1 MHMEKPSKREK
12 SPQKSLEEKWKAYAG
27 TGIRAHKE
35 GQTLALRQ
43 GLADRDEYAIV
54 LLKSD
59 HPDETT
65 PFSVIDEFRA
75 IAQSDAEDSF
85 IQLAK
90 QRGFATE

>member
-1 MHMEKPSKREK
+1 MHMEKSPKREGV
-12 SPQKSLEEKWKAYAG
+12 PQESLEKKWEAYAG

-35 GQTLALRQ
+35 GQTLALRR

-59 HPDETT
+59 YPDETT
-65 PFSVIDEFRA
+65 PFSVLDEFRA
-75 IAQSDAEDSF
+75 IALSDAEDSF
-85 IQLAK
+85 MSLAK